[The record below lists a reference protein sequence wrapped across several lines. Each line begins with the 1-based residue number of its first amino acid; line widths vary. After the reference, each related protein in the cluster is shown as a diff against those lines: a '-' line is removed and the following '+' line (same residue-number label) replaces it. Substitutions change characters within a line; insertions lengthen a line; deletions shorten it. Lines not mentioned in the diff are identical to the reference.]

1 PGGRAGR
8 TAGRLPD
15 RPRRAVRLPDRLP
28 ARQHRPA
35 LRQRAAATEADR
47 ARVARARTGLAA
59 RRPGPAGGDRSR
71 LILGAPL
78 TRNRHGPQS
87 VEVSD
92 EAQATESGEQPP
104 GLGFLVAVFEVLR
117 PEIAIRGAVL
127 QHVVDG
133 SEDGGGDSDDRL
145 PGSSPRPDA
154 QELGV
159 QVGGL
164 GPGGRPGTLNEQG
177 LEPRI
182 ALAGARRAAL
192 AGTLVAPRAEAG
204 PGDQVTARRE
214 AAHVGADLGD
224 DALAGELAHPGDG
237 LHQAY

>member
-1 PGGRAGR
+1 TVPTSAPPSRCRSPMEA
-8 TAGRLPD
+8 AWCS
-15 RPRRAVRLPDRLP
+15 ASP
-28 ARQHRPA
+28 AWS
-35 LRQRAAATEADR
+35 AAATGSAPAPPSSGWTACAATCSACRSTNGSTSSGADHW
-47 ARVARARTGLAA
+47 T
-59 RRPGPAGGDRSR
+59 
-71 LILGAPL
+71 APL

-182 ALAGARRAAL
+182 
-192 AGTLVAPRAEAG
+192 
-204 PGDQVTARRE
+204 
-214 AAHVGADLGD
+214 
-224 DALAGELAHPGDG
+224 
-237 LHQAY
+237 